1 MTQER
6 EETLIAQVGEING
19 KLDRM
24 LEEWDYMKRT
34 FSTHE
39 EVKEVSRRLDK
50 HEENHVTKKSL
61 VASWAAVVAS
71 LVAAIIA
78 IFVK

>member
-6 EETLIAQVGEING
+6 EEILIAQVGEING

-24 LEEWDYMKRT
+24 LAEWDYMKQT

-39 EVKEVSRRLDK
+39 EVQALSVRLDK

-61 VASWAAVVAS
+61 VASWAAVGAT
-71 LVAAIIA
+71 LVAAIVA